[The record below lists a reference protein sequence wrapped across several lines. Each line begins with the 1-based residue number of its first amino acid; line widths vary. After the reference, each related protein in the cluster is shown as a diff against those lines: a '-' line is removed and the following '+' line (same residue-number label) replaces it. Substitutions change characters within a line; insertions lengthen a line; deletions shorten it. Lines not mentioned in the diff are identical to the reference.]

1 MPSFSIVLI
10 NKSTSVPLIPPLLLN
25 FCKVG
30 KLIVTLTAL
39 TVSGDVNV
47 ESGTFFVDVSN
58 NNVGLGTTSP
68 ATGNAGNTA
77 GLHIKNSAPYIR
89 LQDDTGTASD
99 WEIYAFDDKIHFYD
113 NTNDAIEMTINGD
126 GQLGLGTAT
135 PESYNS
141 AGRNLVVVDS
151 GNSGISLIGG
161 TSSTSSVMFGDGTG
175 GTAAYRGAIKYDHS
189 TDDMIFWSAAA
200 EKFRFTADGEIGIGG
215 TNYGTSGQ
223 AIVSGG
229 SGAAVSWGSAGIGM
243 GKAIA
248 MAMVFG

>member
-1 MPSFSIVLI
+1 AHLAADVVTGAKIADNAIDSEHYVDGSIDAAHLAAAQTNI
-10 NKSTSVPLIPPLLLN
+10 TSV
-25 FCKVG
+25 G
-30 KLIVTLTAL
+30 TLTAL

-141 AGRNLVVVDS
+141 AGRNLVVVYS

-175 GTAAYRGAIKYDHS
+175 
-189 TDDMIFWSAAA
+189 
-200 EKFRFTADGEIGIGG
+200 
-215 TNYGTSGQ
+215 
-223 AIVSGG
+223 
-229 SGAAVSWGSAGIGM
+229 
-243 GKAIA
+243 
-248 MAMVFG
+248 